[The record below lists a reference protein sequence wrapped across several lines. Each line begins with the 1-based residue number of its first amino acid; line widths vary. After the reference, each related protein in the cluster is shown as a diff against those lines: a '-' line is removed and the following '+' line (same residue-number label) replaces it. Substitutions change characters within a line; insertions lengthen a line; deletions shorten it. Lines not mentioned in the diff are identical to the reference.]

1 MGYPGYLYLAIAILA
16 EVIATS
22 SMKASA
28 HFTRLWPS
36 VIVVV
41 GYGCAFY
48 FLSRVLDTIP
58 IGVAY
63 AVWSGVGTALV
74 CIVAAVMYKQIPDVP
89 AVVGIALIVTGV
101 VVLNVWSK
109 TAVH

>member
-1 MGYPGYLYLAIAILA
+1 MAYFYLGIAILA

-22 SMKASA
+22 SMKASH
-28 HFTRLWPS
+28 HFTKFWPS
-36 VIVVV
+36 LAVVI

-58 IGVAY
+58 VGLAY
-63 AVWSGVGTALV
+63 ALWSGIGTALV
-74 CIVAAVMYKQIPDVP
+74 CVVAAAVYRQMPDLP
-89 AVVGIALIVTGV
+89 AIIGIALIVAGV

-109 TAVH
+109 MAVR